1 MRFCDLGTMQVVL
14 EDQTVPVTGRMAAVL
29 ATLLMH
35 VNRRVPIDLILDAV
49 WGDRTTVRS
58 RNTLESHI
66 WRLRRLLEPDRVR
79 GQAAR
84 VLLSDSGGYRL
95 VARQTQVDSVRF
107 EQLNLDALDMITT
120 TQPDRALAVVDE
132 ALSLWRGDPFEPLVE
147 RAWASGPIA
156 RLIETR
162 VQLQERRITA
172 LIQLGHSERAVVELE
187 PLLAERPLHERLW
200 GQRMLALHQLGRT
213 EDALRTY
220 RVARRTFLDEIGLEP
235 GRELVELEQ
244 RILRDDADLRVAPS
258 AVGSQPVR
266 PVTVKLPRAR
276 TLFGRN
282 KELVALGELL
292 DTAGLIT
299 VVGAAGC
306 GKTVLAIEAARAEVA
321 AFPDGIWFVDLSAAV
336 GTTDVAAVV
345 AVTLDLVVVA
355 GEVAATLARFAE
367 ERRALIVLDNCE
379 QVLNQVAELLEHWAN
394 RSAQVQVLVTSR
406 EALGLSTEVVLPLA
420 PLPVRDDVSAR
431 ETVVGKDESAV
442 ALFLA
447 SARMGADLAAGELFD
462 VRRICRAVDGL
473 PLAIELAAALTLTYS
488 LEEIADEVESDPGQL
503 ATVGRGSARHHQTL
517 TAAVE
522 RSYRLLGPEEQLLHR
537 RLAVL
542 PGSFGREV
550 AEALSGPGTPLTS
563 SLARLV
569 HASLLTTSRADGRTR
584 FFQLATIRSHAMHV
598 LRAQADVGAAEE
610 LRDSWLSDLVAVQP
624 RVGRPEQRIWLD
636 ALRRDLP
643 TARATLGR
651 RMTSGSGRTGAFLV
665 THLLPLWYY
674 EDLLEEGV
682 RWAEIATTRTTTH
695 DLAGVSVRLTLA
707 SMLAMRSQAD
717 RSRRLASDAL
727 ARVAAVEAGFRFA
740 GQRQPLTALEQVQF
754 GELLVAAA
762 TAFSVTR
769 DADLMRQL
777 LSLVHRTGLTEADV
791 DLGLTYA
798 AACVIAE
805 VVEGG
810 SAATLDRA
818 ESTFMSAVAHG
829 NSVAAWLSASSASAV
844 ALTGRDSTLGQTWS
858 RRVLEQQSASGA
870 RSMMSQVETLGD
882 FLALDGQLS
891 SAVKIFSATHHQ
903 ARRVGHPWPRNP
915 ITTELMRQCQAALS
929 SADFNSAW
937 ALGPTLERRE
947 LVDTATHEDR

>member
-1 MRFCDLGTMQVVL
+1 MRFSDLGTMQVVL
-14 EDQTVPVTGRMAAVL
+14 EDQTIPVTGRLAAVL
-29 ATLLMH
+29 AALVMH
-35 VNRRVPIDLILDAV
+35 VNRRVPVDLLLDAV
-49 WGDRTTVRS
+49 WGEKTTQRS
-58 RNTLESHI
+58 RSTLESHI
-66 WRLRRLLEPDRVR
+66 WRLRRLLEPDRAR

-84 VLLSDSGGYRL
+84 LLLSDSGGYQL
-95 VARQTQVDSVRF
+95 VAEQMQVDSVRF
-107 EQLNLDALDMITT
+107 EQLGLDALDMITT
-120 TQPDRALAVVDE
+120 AQPDRALAVVDE
-132 ALSLWRGDPFEPLVE
+132 ALSLWRGDPFEPLID
-147 RAWASGPIA
+147 RTWASGPIA

-162 VQLQERRITA
+162 AQLQERRITA
-172 LIQLGHSERAVVELE
+172 LIQLGHPERAVVELE
-187 PLLAERPLHERLW
+187 PLLVERPLHERLW

-220 RVARRTFLDEIGLEP
+220 QVARRSFLDEIGLEP
-235 GRELVELEQ
+235 GHELVELEQ
-244 RILRDDADLRVAPS
+244 RILRDDADLRVVPRTVRAE
-258 AVGSQPVR
+258 PVR
-266 PVTVKLPRAR
+266 PVTVKLPRRR
-276 TLFGRN
+276 TLFGRD

-292 DTAGLIT
+292 NTEGLIT
-299 VVGAAGC
+299 LVGAAGC
-306 GKTVLAIEAARAEVA
+306 GKTLLAAEVARAEVT
-321 AFPDGIWFVDLSAAV
+321 AFPDGVWFVDLSAAV
-336 GTTDVAAVV
+336 AATDVAALV
-345 AVTLDLVVVA
+345 AVTLGLVVA
-355 GEVAATLARFAE
+355 EGEEAATLTRFAA

-379 QVLNQVAELLEHWAN
+379 QVLNQVAELLERWTSHA
-394 RSAQVQVLVTSR
+394 AQVQVLATSR
-406 EALGLSTEVVLPLA
+406 EALGMSTEVVFPLA
-420 PLPVRDDVSAR
+420 PLSVRDDVSSR
-431 ETVVGKDESAV
+431 EAFVGEDESAV

-447 SARMGADLAAGELFD
+447 SARLGADLAAEELFE

-542 PGSFGREV
+542 PGAFGREV
-550 AEALSGPGTPLTS
+550 AEAVSAPGTPLAS

-598 LRAQADVGAAEE
+598 LRAQADVEAAEE
-610 LRDSWLSDLVAVQP
+610 LRDSWLMHLVAAQP
-624 RVGRPEQRIWLD
+624 RVGRPEQRSWLD

-643 TARATLGR
+643 TVRATLSR
-651 RMTSGSGRTGAFLV
+651 HLTSGSGQTGAFLV

-682 RWAEIATTRTTTH
+682 RWAEIATTLATTH
-695 DLAGVSVRLTLA
+695 DPIGVSVRLALA

-727 ARVAAVEAGFRFA
+727 AQVSAAETGFRFK
-740 GQRQPLTALEQVQF
+740 GQRQPLTAVEQVQF
-754 GELLVAAA
+754 AELLVAAA

-769 DADLMRQL
+769 DADLMRRL
-777 LSLVHRTGLTEADV
+777 LSFVQRTRLDEVDV
-791 DLGLTYA
+791 DLGLTCA
-798 AACVIAE
+798 AACAIVE
-805 VVEGG
+805 VVEGR
-810 SAATLDRA
+810 SSATLERA
-818 ESTFMSAVAHG
+818 ESTFLSAAAHG
-829 NSVAAWLSASSASAV
+829 NSVAAWLSASSASAI
-844 ALTGRDSTLGQTWS
+844 ALARRDSTLGQIWS

-882 FLALDGQLS
+882 FLALDGQLT

-915 ITTELMRQCQAALS
+915 ITTELMSQCQAGLS
-929 SADFNSAW
+929 SSDFNSAW
-937 ALGPTLERRE
+937 AVGPALERRE
-947 LVDTATHEDR
+947 LVEAPTP